1 MRTSKRGLAG
11 AAGLA
16 VATVVAW
23 WAWLGRDRT
32 YQIDVN
38 GNQQG
43 PYTTAQV
50 AFCVLTIA
58 VLLVVAVR
66 FLDVHPLLAAGTTT
80 VAFTAAWTIDA
91 ATQDGSGLFLIGGFL
106 VLLGCAVGSA
116 LVAFLADLSRGERA
130 FTR

>member
-1 MRTSKRGLAG
+1 MTFSKKGLAG
-11 AAGLA
+11 ATGLA

-23 WAWLGRDRT
+23 WAWLGHDRT
-32 YQIDVN
+32 YQIDAS
-38 GNQQG
+38 GARSG

-66 FLDVHPLLAAGTTT
+66 FLAVHPLLAAGATTL
-80 VAFTAAWTIDA
+80 AFTLAWTIDA
-91 ATQDGSGLFLIGGFL
+91 ATKDGTGMFVIGGML
-106 VLLGCAVGSA
+106 VLLGCAVGSS
-116 LVAFLADLSRGERA
+116 LVAFLADLTRGERA

>member
-58 VLLVVAVR
+58 VLLAVAVR
-66 FLDVHPLLAAGTTT
+66 FLDVHPLLAGGVTT
-80 VAFTAAWTIDA
+80 VAFTAAWTVDA
-91 ATQDGSGLFLIGGFL
+91 AARDGSGLFVIGGFL

-116 LVAFLADLSRGERA
+116 LVAFLADLTRGERA